1 MFGLINK
8 PSAYSTQNEQKSKA
22 RFLKECNSSKVGNRL
37 LKPDLDPVKPGLSP
51 VSYTHLTLPTIY
63 SV

>member
-1 MFGLINK
+1 MTTIIGCDFTSRPTRSKPITLAVASVNDDLAISGLKI
-8 PSAYSTQNEQKSKA
+8 
-22 RFLKECNSSKVGNRL
+22 NRL
-37 LKPDLDPVKPGLSP
+37 LKIESLNA